1 MPATPFCFR
10 IAGKGFLL
18 QLTVLPILLTACS
31 FGGQEKQ
38 SGKNRSAAE
47 KTTVMDTF
55 RLSQLTVPNNTAYN
69 AVLENFDKSD
79 LQNIDCALIIF
90 SNSRADSLARDS
102 MLISFN
108 EFMASVMQEY
118 YDRKLLGNREL
129 GDRFRNKEDRSEA
142 QKLTISL
149 AKHGINILFR
159 DGEFYLEPDQ
169 SFIYKHLESVLTA
182 GSRNY
187 LKTKVNI
194 ANGFING
201 DNQPVSP
208 PDSLARQVIVWEDFM
223 LKYPEYLMKDEIQ
236 TQYVNAL
243 AVYLSGNEQF
253 PPYDPNTKML
263 DPKYQSSYL
272 RYIEEYPNRESTKIV
287 KKYYDL
293 LASKGFKYS
302 EGLDSILS
310 EVNFNP
316 TQNPQ

>member
-1 MPATPFCFR
+1 MRGIPFCFSNTVN
-10 IAGKGFLL
+10 FSWL
-18 QLTVLPILLTACS
+18 QFTLLPILLTSCF
-31 FGGQEKQ
+31 FGQQEKQ
-38 SGKNRSAAE
+38 SGNNKSAAE
-47 KTTVMDTF
+47 KPVMDTF
-55 RLSQLTVPNNTAYN
+55 RLSQLTVPNNAAYST
-69 AVLENFDKSD
+69 VLEDLDKSD
-79 LQNIDCALIIF
+79 LQNIDRALIVF
-90 SNSRADSLARDS
+90 SNNKADSLARDS

-129 GDRFRNKEDRSEA
+129 GDHFRNREDRSEA
-142 QKLTISL
+142 QKITTSL
-149 AKHGINILFR
+149 AKHGISLLFR
-159 DGEFYLEPDQ
+159 DGEFYLEPDP
-169 SFIYKHLESVLTA
+169 SFICGHLDNVLTA

-187 LKTKVNI
+187 LKTKVDI
-194 ANGFING
+194 ANGFLND

-208 PDSLARQVIVWEDFM
+208 ADSLARQVIAWEDFM

-236 TQYVNAL
+236 TQYADVLTA
-243 AVYLSGNEQF
+243 YLSGTEQL
-253 PPYDPNTKML
+253 PQYDPNTKML

-272 RYIEEYPNRESTKIV
+272 RFIEEYPNRESTKIV

-316 TQNPQ
+316 TQNSQ

>member
-1 MPATPFCFR
+1 MPTTPFCFR
-10 IAGKGFLL
+10 MAGKACLL
-18 QLTVLPILLTACS
+18 HMIVLPILLTACF

-38 SGKNRSAAE
+38 SDKNKSAAE

-55 RLSQLTVPNNTAYN
+55 RLSQMTVPNNAAYN
-69 AVLENFDKSD
+69 AVLEEFDKSD
-79 LQNIDCALIIF
+79 LQNIDRALIIF
-90 SNSRADSLARDS
+90 ANNKADSLARDS

-129 GDRFRNKEDRSEA
+129 GDHFRNKEDRSEA

-159 DGEFYLEPDQ
+159 DGEFYLEPDL
-169 SFIYKHLESVLTA
+169 SFIYKHLDNVLTA

-208 PDSLARQVIVWEDFM
+208 PDSLARQVIAWEDFM
-223 LKYPEYLMKDEIQ
+223 LKYPGYLMKDEIQ
-236 TQYVNAL
+236 TQYVL
-243 AVYLSGNEQF
+243 VLTIYLSGNEQF
-253 PPYDPNTKML
+253 PQYDPTTKML

-293 LASKGFKYS
+293 LTSKGFKYS

-316 TQNPQ
+316 TQN